1 MKGRTRLK
9 MSQMSNCENC
19 AKKAPPKSD
28 LSIHHLLPVAG
39 PTVYLRVLD
48 EVDSEVLWSQVPQ
61 SVRHQVYKLVSVTKQ
76 GDDYDSA
83 EYGKGTKLSDTN
95 I

>member
-1 MKGRTRLK
+1 M
-9 MSQMSNCENC
+9 
-19 AKKAPPKSD
+19 
-28 LSIHHLLPVAG
+28 
-39 PTVYLRVLD
+39 YLRVLD